1 MTDKLSIL
9 SEELKDINKNPYNI
23 HYTSSN
29 SLLNILKHG
38 YLKGKSYVSFFN
50 NKAEIATLRR
60 SEDKK
65 LRKLRDSDPDEF
77 RNTMERLSPNID
89 DVKIYLFTDRIRNA
103 VRGAKKFPI
112 SEYNLADLKYLNI
125 LMEKIY
131 NGIFFSDDPTAN
143 FKEIKKDILELI
155 KDKDEKEEEQFNK
168 INKLLSKK
176 YKVNKSSLNVK
187 KDVIYNIIRI
197 NKNIT
202 NQKGRREAEERFSF
216 DRKYEGIPAKPE
228 FMKIRFINPYRMNK
242 KYYIELLPFIKN
254 NKKLFVQD
262 KALEKVKK
270 IAEGIE

>member
-38 YLKGKSYVSFFN
+38 YLKGKSYVSFFK

-89 DVKIYLFTDRIRNA
+89 DVKIYLFTDRIRSA

-112 SEYNLADLKYLNI
+112 SEYNLTDLKYLNI

>member
-1 MTDKLSIL
+1 MTDKLSVL

-23 HYTSSN
+23 HYTNSN

-89 DVKIYLFTDRIRNA
+89 DVKIYLFTDRIRSA

-112 SEYNLADLKYLNI
+112 SEYNLTDLKYLNI
-125 LMEKIY
+125 LIEKIY

-176 YKVNKSSLNVK
+176 YKVNKNSLNVK